1 MPYRIIGR
9 RHKYLSVVID
19 SRCKI
24 WDFSS
29 FLCLDLSF
37 FSRFTTIFNNERKGK
52 FQSSYSYFKK
62 NFPSIILFR
71 KQITIQILLQG
82 QWIMKWI
89 SQKWRM
95 LELTGYIH
103 RTKWVLLYD
112 GPSPSQRPLSL
123 SAMLREPFLG
133 RKPFPSSGT
142 HLLTVTTQF
151 LPPHPHYHP
160 SLLIF
165 SIVLIN
171 ICHITS
177 F

>member
-1 MPYRIIGR
+1 MRLHFYVWI
-9 RHKYLSVVID
+9 
-19 SRCKI
+19 
-24 WDFSS
+24 
-29 FLCLDLSF
+29 FLFFQDLQQSLM
-37 FSRFTTIFNNERKGK
+37 IKERKGK

-89 SQKWRM
+89 SQKWIM

-123 SAMLREPFLG
+123 SAMFREPFLG
-133 RKPFPSSGT
+133 RKPFLSSGT
-142 HLLTVTTQF
+142 HLLTIISSQF
-151 LPPHPHYHP
+151 LPPHPHYHL